1 MGFFSLLE
9 TFFFI
14 SLAITFVLIIMLVYH
29 FKGRLVSIE
38 DRYHTIFE
46 IVNSLVKEMKN
57 LRDTMAQT
65 QAIALAQAQAQAP
78 PPSPIERTPF
88 GGSASGFPT
97 ELFRLFQSGPGMFP
111 TTRGN
116 EEDDYEEEDDE
127 ERSEGGYKKI
137 VVSDTELDSEDEDDY
152 DENNVKVISLA
163 TESGSLDELEEAID
177 IDMTPEEIDMTPEEL
192 EMNPEEEIIDIDITP
207 EEDENA
213 IEEEQPVVEESTEQ
227 MDYRKLDV
235 SYLKTMVLTRGLATD
250 TKKMKKSE
258 LIRLLEEAN

>member
-1 MGFFSLLE
+1 M
-9 TFFFI
+9 
-14 SLAITFVLIIMLVYH
+14 
-29 FKGRLVSIE
+29 
-38 DRYHTIFE
+38 FE

-65 QAIALAQAQAQAP
+65 QAQAQAP
-78 PPSPIERTPF
+78 AQAPSTPF
-88 GGSASGFPT
+88 GGNAGGFPT

-111 TTRGN
+111 TRGN
-116 EEDDYEEEDDE
+116 EDDEYEEEEEEDDDE
-127 ERSEGGYKKI
+127 QCEYKRI
-137 VVSDTELDSEDEDDY
+137 VVSDTELDSEDGDDD

-163 TESGSLDELEEAID
+163 TEPVSLDELEEPVDID
-177 IDMTPEEIDMTPEEL
+177 IT
-192 EMNPEEEIIDIDITP
+192 PEEEIIDIDITP
-207 EEDENA
+207 EEDEP
-213 IEEEQPVVEESTEQ
+213 ILEEVQEDSTSTSEQ